1 LPIKN
6 RDARHPIILKIDA
19 NTPKSFLG
27 SPAIKS
33 QHLVVK
39 YMPNNL
45 GHARIAIQITKKASK
60 LAVIRNNIRR
70 IIREDFKKNLSTYA
84 PFDILI
90 LITNKIHSEK
100 PKISDILMQ
109 EWKQSSK
116 LLPKPSSC

>member
-1 LPIKN
+1 ML
-6 RDARHPIILKIDA
+6 
-19 NTPKSFLG
+19 KSFLG
-27 SPAIKS
+27 SSEIKS

-39 YMPNNL
+39 HMPNNL
-45 GHARIAIQITKKASK
+45 GHARLAIQITKKASK

-70 IIREDFKKNLSTYA
+70 TIREDFKKNLSAYS

-100 PKISDILMQ
+100 FKISDILMQ

-116 LLPKPSSC
+116 LLLKPLSD